1 MRLIAFVLA
10 AFVAVG
16 SASAQSWTEYSYPD
30 YAFAVAFPAD
40 PQIKITTYKVSDGR
54 SVPARVYSVRRNDV
68 VFKMTVAA
76 LAGARLEESAVIDHA
91 IRMLSES
98 GTVTV
103 NIPHRI
109 YRVYGRQ
116 LSIDGED
123 GSHATVALFDYKG
136 RLYQIEGIVLPGG
149 NGSEADAM
157 RFQQSLTF
165 TGGRSN
171 RSEDAIRAIRE
182 GCRSAGANP
191 AGLDDPRCRR

>member
-98 GTVTV
+98 TALPDRGHCASGRKRFRSRRHALSA
-103 NIPHRI
+103 IAHIHR
-109 YRVYGRQ
+109 RPLEPLRGRYPRY
-116 LSIDGED
+116 SR
-123 GSHATVALFDYKG
+123 
-136 RLYQIEGIVLPGG
+136 RLP
-149 NGSEADAM
+149 
-157 RFQQSLTF
+157 
-165 TGGRSN
+165 
-171 RSEDAIRAIRE
+171 
-182 GCRSAGANP
+182 
-191 AGLDDPRCRR
+191 